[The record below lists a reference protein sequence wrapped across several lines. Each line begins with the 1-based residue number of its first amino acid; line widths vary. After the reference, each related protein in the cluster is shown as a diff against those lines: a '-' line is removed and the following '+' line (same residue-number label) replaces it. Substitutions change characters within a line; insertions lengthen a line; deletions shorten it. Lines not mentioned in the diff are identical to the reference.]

1 MKKKDILE
9 LTNNFYVYHRSNSK
23 VDNFKL
29 INEINTV
36 GGSKIKAYG
45 VYFNFDKNL
54 YKNKGKFLHSVALD
68 IKNPY
73 ITEDQIY
80 SAIITKDKKDEL
92 TKNGFDSVVLVSKG
106 KIIELIAFKK
116 SQIKISDIS

>member
-1 MKKKDILE
+1 M
-9 LTNNFYVYHRSNSK
+9 
-23 VDNFKL
+23 
-29 INEINTV
+29 
-36 GGSKIKAYG
+36 
-45 VYFNFDKNL
+45 
-54 YKNKGKFLHSVALD
+54 ALD

-92 TKNGFDSVVLVSKG
+92 TKNGFDSVVLFSKG